1 MHELFRTERLSP
13 QEARLAFYLVRL
25 CEPRWT
31 LLDWLKLTRRL
42 YRRSPGKA
50 GLMAVRDRRG
60 VFHAIFGYTI
70 DYGLDL
76 GRCLRVGDLIVAHLP
91 GSAIDDVIVEC
102 AEELTL
108 SLGCDSLVIDLP
120 TQRASAASRR
130 LRAILAERFTPV
142 STSHRIRSLG
152 SGPAREE
159 ETTCPASAS

>member
-1 MHELFRTERLSP
+1 M
-13 QEARLAFYLVRL
+13 

-31 LLDWLKLTRRL
+31 LLDWLDLTRRL
-42 YRRSPGKA
+42 CRRSPQEA
-50 GLMAVRDRRG
+50 GLMAILDRRG

-70 DYGLDL
+70 DYGLEL

-108 SLGCDSLVIDLP
+108 TLGCDSLVIDLP

-142 STSHRIRSLG
+142 TVSHRRRPVDSGGAALG
-152 SGPAREE
+152 DAISIQRMAVARDDQ
-159 ETTCPASAS
+159 